1 MFRGYI
7 VVKRTC
13 NHGGIFP
20 EKEVFSFENLS
31 TKIHSFTG
39 PMICHMLRTIFNGSS
54 CFLFAL
60 KYHILPQKCFV
71 FRLSYRDYV
80 TTAAF
85 PLK

>member
-1 MFRGYI
+1 MFRGYF
-7 VVKRTC
+7 VVWRPC

-20 EKEVFSFENLS
+20 EKEVFSFENLR
-31 TKIHSFTG
+31 TKIHSLTG
-39 PMICHMLRTIFNGSS
+39 PMICGMLRTIFNGSS

-60 KYHILPQKCFV
+60 KYHILPGKSFV
-71 FRLSYRDYV
+71 VRLSYSDYV